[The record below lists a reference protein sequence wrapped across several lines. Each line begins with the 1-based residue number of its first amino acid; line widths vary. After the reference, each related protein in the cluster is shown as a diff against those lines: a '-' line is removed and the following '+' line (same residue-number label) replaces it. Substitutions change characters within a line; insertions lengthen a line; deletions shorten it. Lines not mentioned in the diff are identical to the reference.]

1 HRRMGG
7 ARVLK
12 SRLLRSLVYLSGHFD
27 IVVVEGTGGLMVPV
41 NRKRLLIDWVR
52 EFRLPVLLV
61 AGNRLG
67 AINHTLLSLEALKS
81 RKMQVLGVVFNT
93 TEQGTDKRIL
103 ADNPAAVKA
112 LSGERVFGTL
122 EYSKK

>member
-67 AINHTLLSLEALKS
+67 AINHTLLSLEALES
-81 RKMQVLGVVFNT
+81 RKMQVLGVVFNNLGGEPTFT
-93 TEQGTDKRIL
+93 TKTPRHQ
-103 ADNPAAVKA
+103 
-112 LSGERVFGTL
+112 ERTCASNGRKG
-122 EYSKK
+122 S